1 MAVRSFTTENF
12 STGEQ
17 KDIYKFYVINSDNR
31 VLYSNVLSD
40 QGKKAKDIEE
50 LKNGNYI
57 SAGMTSEKYGWK
69 YISLMRNDS
78 IMATKHSILYQAV
91 MSMLIMIILAV
102 VVAALISVWLF
113 RPFQYIL
120 GALNNSH
127 NTDYEIN
134 PKFSKN
140 EVGLIIN
147 SIKEDKGKYFQI
159 EAELQRRIEALNKAQ
174 VAALQAQINPHFIN
188 NMLEITNWTAIS
200 LIGRRNRVSEM
211 IKVLSNLLTIG
222 LDFENYLI
230 PVEEELQHI
239 NVYSKLVAL
248 GYEEQFRLN
257 LDMQPEIKNY
267 KIIKLTLQP
276 ILENAVHHVITQDD
290 APVEVNI
297 KGEILEKDILFTI
310 CDNGVGIEPEKLKT
324 IQKDLLS
331 GEDFKKKRI
340 GLNNVNKR
348 IRLVC
353 GEKYGLTIESVLGEG
368 TVVKMLIPKIPNEI
382 DNGTSI

>member
-1 MAVRSFTTENF
+1 MTV
-12 STGEQ
+12 
-17 KDIYKFYVINSDNR
+17 
-31 VLYSNVLSD
+31 
-40 QGKKAKDIEE
+40 GKKPRRGE
-50 LKNGNYI
+50 
-57 SAGMTSEKYGWK
+57 
-69 YISLMRNDS
+69 R
-78 IMATKHSILYQAV
+78 
-91 MSMLIMIILAV
+91 
-102 VVAALISVWLF
+102 
-113 RPFQYIL
+113 
-120 GALNNSH
+120 
-127 NTDYEIN
+127 TDYEIN

-211 IKVLSNLLTIG
+211 IKVLSDLLTIG

-239 NVYSKLVAL
+239 NVYSKLITL

-276 ILENAVHHVITQDD
+276 ILENAVHHGITQDD
-290 APVEVNI
+290 APIEVNI
-297 KGEILEKDILFTI
+297 KGEILEEDILFTI

-324 IQKDLLS
+324 IQNDLLS
-331 GEDFKKKRI
+331 GENFKKKRI

-382 DNGTSI
+382 ENGTSI